1 MSKKFFLFFFFQILI
16 FLTACVENPISE
28 TQQSVIN
35 EPAEVQVEVQS
46 TPSEMPKVDV
56 PAVGGTITRA
66 ISSEPATLDPSGAA
80 SSGQNVIL
88 PYLLDM
94 LIYRDVDNSYKP
106 YLAEKWTISEDGRVV
121 TFFLR
126 DGVKFH
132 DGTPLNAEAV
142 RFTYQRVMQEGSKSP
157 LVSSFSNIEAIEAV
171 GENQVVFRLKK
182 PSATLF
188 STLSTA
194 YAGIIS
200 PTAAEKYGDSFGIH
214 LVGSGPFQLESWKP
228 GESITLVRNEAYS
241 WGPSIL
247 SNSGAPYLERIIFQ
261 VIPDMSSQL
270 AAFQSG
276 EVDILFINQPAH
288 LDVLRKDPAAQVV
301 EVELNSLVYLGFNV
315 QAEPFGD
322 QRLRRA
328 IAQMI
333 DKKELVEI
341 ALGGVGKP
349 AFSPLASTLP
359 GYDASL
365 RDESPDYN
373 LVEAEKLLN
382 EAGYEKRA
390 DGKWVDK
397 MNGKE
402 LSLEIL
408 ASTRPP
414 NETLAT
420 VIQNQLQRAGV
431 NVTIKLLESKAASE
445 VATQGDYQVMLWRY
459 DWNDADVLNVYLSS
473 SRIGTT
479 NRSFYSNPEL
489 DEILESAAV
498 ELNEEKRNQ
507 LYSQAQR
514 ILIQE
519 QPWIPLYVP
528 KDYLVLRSNLSDY
541 IMGPM
546 GRLVLTDAW
555 LKP

>member
-1 MSKKFFLFFFFQILI
+1 MKKKVLLFILLLTT
-16 FLTACVENPISE
+16 LTACVASPISE
-28 TQQSVIN
+28 TQQPVIT
-35 EPAEVQVEVQS
+35 EPEEERVVLQS
-46 TPSEMPKVDV
+46 TPSETPKLDV
-56 PAVGGTITRA
+56 PSFGGTIVRA
-66 ISSEPATLDPSGAA
+66 ITSEPATLDPGGAA

-126 DGVKFH
+126 EGVKFH

-142 RFTYQRVMQEGSKSP
+142 RFTYQRVMQKDSKSP
-157 LVSSFSNIEAIEAV
+157 LVSSFANIESIEAV
-171 GENQVVFRLKK
+171 SENQVVFRLKE

-200 PTAAEKYGDSFGIH
+200 PTAAEKFGESFGVN
-214 LVGSGPFQLESWKP
+214 LVGSGPFKLESWKP
-228 GESITLVRNEAYS
+228 GESITVVRNEAYT
-241 WGPSIL
+241 WGPPIL
-247 SNSGAPYLERIIFQ
+247 SNPGMPYLERIIFQ
-261 VIPDMSSQL
+261 VIPDISSQL
-270 AAFQSG
+270 AAFQSS

-288 LDVLRKDPAAQVV
+288 LEVLQKDPSARLV
-301 EVELNSLVYLGFNV
+301 EIELNSLVYLGFNV

-328 IAQMI
+328 IAHMI
-333 DKKELVEI
+333 DKNELVEI
-341 ALGGVGKP
+341 ALGGVGSP
-349 AFSPLASTLP
+349 AFSPLAPTLP

-365 RDESPDYN
+365 RDESPEYN
-373 LVEAEKLLN
+373 LVEAEKLLI
-382 EAGYEKRA
+382 EAGYIKQPN
-390 DGKWVDK
+390 GKWVESAG
-397 MNGKE
+397 GKE
-402 LSLEIL
+402 LSIEIL

-420 VIQNQLQRAGV
+420 VIQNQLQREGV

-445 VATQGDYQVMLWRY
+445 VATRGEYQVMLWRY

-479 NRSFYSNPEL
+479 NRSFYNNPEL
-489 DEILESAAV
+489 DEILELAAV
-498 ELNEEKRNQ
+498 ELNEERRNE

-514 ILIQE
+514 ILIRE
-519 QPWIPLYVP
+519 QPWIPLYIP
-528 KDYLVLRSNLSDY
+528 KDYLVLRSNLYDY
-541 IMGPM
+541 IVGPM

-555 LKP
+555 MKP